1 MGEHD
6 APVLD
11 PDEIREMLDKNPF
24 EKISNIVFHMMED
37 AILSYRLR
45 PLEKLNVTK
54 IASSLH
60 ISVTPVREAI
70 EQLRQKGLVTVEQK
84 GDGKYCNYYVFDM
97 SENDIEDLFQVRK
110 AIESSSAYLCAQ
122 RNWRVDIGELGRLAE
137 QFQKG
142 LRDVVDGHP
151 SNSGVKTM
159 ELDRGFHNILV
170 RDSGNPHFMEMYESL
185 GKLLDYLS
193 LRTNEF
199 LAVERDED
207 KLMLL
212 GSQHIAIYKAVKNG
226 YPRLASDTMNEH
238 IDLCSNS
245 CLRNRNLVSKR

>member
-1 MGEHD
+1 
-6 APVLD
+6 
-11 PDEIREMLDKNPF
+11 
-24 EKISNIVFHMMED
+24 
-37 AILSYRLR
+37 
-45 PLEKLNVTK
+45 
-54 IASSLH
+54 
-60 ISVTPVREAI
+60 
-70 EQLRQKGLVTVEQK
+70 VTVEQK

-110 AIESSSAYLCAQ
+110 AIESASAYLCAQ

-137 QFQKG
+137 QVQKG

-170 RDSGNPHFMEMYESL
+170 RDCGNPHFMEMYDSL

-245 CLRNRNLVSKR
+245 CLRNRNLVSKRVMGIRQDCQRLDQNFFGQGAFFCAFFRQFLPQFLIIGKKTFGSRRDLSFFCQSEFALFRA